1 MNKKIYLQ
9 QLIREFP
16 RLLSLQ
22 DRDPYSLTYGCFD
35 RTYWGWKFKDFADI
49 TLQRAVYS
57 LALVYS
63 HDFEGN
69 QYFQNKKLKE
79 WIKAGIFYWIKK
91 QHRNG
96 SIDQAFPNEFSFGA
110 TAFTLGPLISSYLII
125 KKELSNQ
132 EQEQV
137 LQAFKKASKFLLKGK
152 ETHGF
157 ISNHLAGAALSL
169 YKAGLLFENQDYQ
182 KRAQKIINLILKNQS
197 SEGWFQEYEGPD
209 PGYET
214 LGLSYLAQYYEQ
226 TKDKNVLDALVKSIE
241 FLSYFIHPDGTL
253 GGEYGS
259 RNTEIFYPV
268 GLEIIKNKI
277 PLAQSI
283 LNHIEESI
291 QECKTISLNSVD
303 KENLVPLMENYLLAY
318 LSEKDNED
326 NGIKLPFEQN
336 KIEKYFNQSGL
347 FIKGNEN
354 YYLICN
360 VFKGGVIKIFDQK
373 KKYLIWDD
381 CGHIGQTDQNHVL
394 TTQIFNPKTNIKLL
408 EKNSLKIETIF
419 MGTPQQLPSPFRTII
434 LRIINLSICQNVFL
448 GNLFKNALIKLLITQ
463 KKKYPVKLKRE
474 INWGE
479 KQIKINDVLIKEPGF
494 KFKYLDYGKKF
505 SAIHMGSSKYFQPS
519 QLEDRLKPS
528 ELDLEKFNQENKI
541 IIENKIKF

>member
-1 MNKKIYLQ
+1 MNKKIYLK
-9 QLIREFP
+9 QLIQELP

-22 DRDPYSLTYGCFD
+22 DRDQYSLTYGCFD

-63 HDFEGN
+63 HNFEGN

-91 QHRNG
+91 QHKNG

-125 KKELSNQ
+125 KKEFSNQ
-132 EQEQV
+132 EQKQI
-137 LQAFKKASKFLLKGK
+137 LQAFEKASNFLLKGK

-157 ISNHLAGAALSL
+157 ISNHLTGAALSL
-169 YKAGLLFENQDYQ
+169 YKAGLLFENQAYQ
-182 KRAQKIINLILKNQS
+182 KKAQKLINLVFKNQS
-197 SEGWFQEYEGPD
+197 SEGWFKEYEGPD

-214 LGLSYLAQYYEQ
+214 LGLSYLAQYYQQ
-226 TKDKNVLDALVKSIE
+226 TKNENVLDSLKKSIK

-259 RNTEIFYPV
+259 RNTEIFYPA

-277 PLAQSI
+277 PLAQAI
-283 LNHIEESI
+283 LNRMEKSIEEYKI
-291 QECKTISLNSVD
+291 VSLNSVD

-318 LSEKDNED
+318 LSEKSTEN
-326 NGIKLPFEQN
+326 NGFELPFEQN
-336 KIEKYFNQSGL
+336 IEKYFDQSGI
-347 FIKGNEN
+347 FIKTNEN

-360 VFKGGVIKIFDQK
+360 TFKGGIIKIFDK
-373 KKYLIWDD
+373 KRKCLSWDD
-381 CGHIGQTDQNHVL
+381 CGYIGQTDQDHIL
-394 TTQIFNPKTNIKLL
+394 TTQIFNPKTTIKLS
-408 EKNSLKIETIF
+408 EKNSLEIEIIF
-419 MGTPQQLPSPFRTII
+419 MKTSQQLPSPFRTII

-448 GNLFKNALIKLLITQ
+448 GNLFKKALIKLLITQ
-463 KKKYPVKLKRE
+463 KKKYPVKLKRQ
-474 INWGE
+474 INCSE
-479 KQIKINDVLIKEPGF
+479 KQIEINDALIKKQSF

-505 SAIHMGSSKYFQPS
+505 SAIHMGSSKYFQPF
-519 QLEDRLKPS
+519 QLENGFKSS
-528 ELDLEKFNQENKI
+528 ELNLEKFNQENKI
-541 IIENKIKF
+541 IIRNRIKF